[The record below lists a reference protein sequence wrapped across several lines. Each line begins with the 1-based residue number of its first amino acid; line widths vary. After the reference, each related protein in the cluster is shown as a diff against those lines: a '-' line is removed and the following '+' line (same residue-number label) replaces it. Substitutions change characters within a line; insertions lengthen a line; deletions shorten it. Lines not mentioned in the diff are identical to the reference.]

1 MNTSVQSIACQ
12 IEVGVMVLPVLLAYL
27 LLVSVGCVDA
37 TDNLA
42 KPEPLVVTVNDGAAL
57 QKAMVRH
64 GGGTVRISEPT
75 TITCSVLESVVGD
88 EISRHA
94 LLIPPGIELDLNGST
109 LTLDLRSNSHGVR
122 LSSNSAIRNGTIR
135 VVHSEGKG
143 SQAIWHSGISV
154 GAPYDDG
161 GTPAKPSYFSK
172 VSNWRIED
180 ITIDQQV
187 EASAIQLMSEACF
200 GAIRRVQI
208 LDSPKALIGIGLD
221 WGSVGKVTTADDQI
235 PRMRELWE
243 RGEIYSTH
251 PHDILI
257 EDIRVGHLT
266 RNVDGNDA
274 GVRCSACYNIQIR
287 NVQVASAATAV
298 AIFGGD
304 CGFEFAPI
312 SLRPLAHVGYEI
324 DSVVIDTAFRYGIVL
339 NGLADNVYRSS
350 ENYGY
355 ETLIDTAHPGLNRVV
370 VSNCRLNGG
379 GTPNNQ
385 GIFITAVTEA
395 EVRNVVVE
403 GFGMGARIKNWVN
416 GLRFVN
422 CDLARNN
429 EPYTVLSTVEA
440 PRNLVFE

>member
-1 MNTSVQSIACQ
+1 MEFQGRAWQ
-12 IEVGVMVLPVLLAYL
+12 IEVGVIALSVFVAC
-27 LLVSVGCVDA
+27 LLVSANCVDA
-37 TDNLA
+37 TDNLTGP
-42 KPEPLVVTVNDGAAL
+42 KPLVVAVHDGAAL
-57 QKAMVRH
+57 QKAMDAHSGGVVRLN
-64 GGGTVRISEPT
+64 EPT
-75 TITCSVLESVVGD
+75 TVHCSVLELVVRG
-88 EISRHA
+88 EVSRHA

-122 LSSNSAIRNGTIR
+122 LSSHSAIRNGTIR
-135 VVHSEGKG
+135 VVRSEGKG

-172 VSNWRIED
+172 VSHWRIED

-187 EASAIQLMSEACF
+187 AAAAIALMSEACF
-200 GAIRRVQI
+200 GVIRRVRI
-208 LDSPKALIGIGLD
+208 LDSPKALMGIGLD
-221 WGSVGKVTTADDQI
+221 WGSVGKMTTADDQI

-243 RGEIYSTH
+243 KGEIYSTH

-257 EDIRVGHLT
+257 EDIQVGHLT

-274 GVRCSACYNIQIR
+274 GVRCSACYNIRIR
-287 NVQVASAATAV
+287 NVHVASAATAV

-304 CGFEFAPI
+304 CGFEFAPV
-312 SLRPLAHVGYEI
+312 SLRPMAHTGYEI
-324 DSVVIDTAFRYGIVL
+324 DGVVIDTAFRFGIVL

-350 ENYGY
+350 ENHGY

-370 VSNCRLNGG
+370 VRDCRLNGG
-379 GTPNNQ
+379 GTPKNQ

-395 EVRNVVVE
+395 EVRDVVVE

-422 CDLARNN
+422 CDLSRNN
-429 EPYTVLSTVEA
+429 QPYTILSVIEA
-440 PRNLVFE
+440 PKNLVFE

>member
-1 MNTSVQSIACQ
+1 MTYQVEASI
-12 IEVGVMVLPVLLAYL
+12 MTLPVFLAYL
-27 LLVSVGCVDA
+27 LLLSVECVDA
-37 TDNLA
+37 TELTA
-42 KPEPLVVTVNDGAAL
+42 TKPLVVTVSDGAAL
-57 QKAMVRH
+57 QRAMDTH
-64 GGGTVRISEPT
+64 PGGTVRISEPAT
-75 TITCSVLESVVGD
+75 VNCSVLESVVQG
-88 EISRHA
+88 EVSRHA
-94 LLIPPGIELDLNGST
+94 LLIPPGVELDLNGSA
-109 LTLDLRSNSHGVR
+109 LALDLRSNSHGVR
-122 LSSNSAIRNGTIR
+122 LSSGSAIRNGTIR
-135 VVHSEGKG
+135 VVRSEGKG

-180 ITIDQQV
+180 MIIDQQV
-187 EASAIQLMSEACF
+187 AASAIQLMSEACF
-200 GAIRRVQI
+200 GVIRRVRI
-208 LDSPKALIGIGLD
+208 LDSPKALMGIGLD
-221 WGSVGKVTTADDQI
+221 WGSVGKMTTADAQI

-257 EDIRVGHLT
+257 EDIQVGHLT

-274 GVRCSACYNIQIR
+274 GVRCSACYNIRIR
-287 NVQVASAATAV
+287 NVRVASAATAV

-312 SLRPLAHVGYEI
+312 PLRPLAHTGYEI
-324 DSVVIDTAFRYGIVL
+324 DGVAIDTAFRYGIVL

-350 ENYGY
+350 ENHGY

-379 GTPNNQ
+379 GTPKNQ
-385 GIFITAVTEA
+385 GIFVTAVTDA
-395 EVRNVVVE
+395 VVRDVVVE
-403 GFGMGARIKNWVN
+403 DFGMGARIKNWVN

-422 CDLARNN
+422 CELSRNDQ
-429 EPYTVLSTVEA
+429 PYTILSTIEA
-440 PRNLVFE
+440 PKNLVFE

>member
-1 MNTSVQSIACQ
+1 MNTSVERCQ
-12 IEVGVMVLPVLLAYL
+12 IEVGVMALPVLVAYL
-27 LLVSVGCVDA
+27 LLVSVGCVNA

-42 KPEPLVVTVNDGAAL
+42 EPEPLIVAVNDGAAL
-57 QKAMVRH
+57 QKAMNRH

-94 LLIPPGIELDLNGST
+94 LLIPPGIELALNGST

-154 GAPYDDG
+154 GPSYDDG

-172 VSNWRIED
+172 VSSWRIED

-200 GAIRRVQI
+200 GMIRRVQI

-221 WGSVGKVTTADDQI
+221 WGSVGKMTTADDQI

-287 NVQVASAATAV
+287 NVHVASAATAV
-298 AIFGGD
+298 L
-304 CGFEFAPI
+304 
-312 SLRPLAHVGYEI
+312 SLRQYHFVRWLMW
-324 DSVVIDTAFRYGIVL
+324 DTR
-339 NGLADNVYRSS
+339 
-350 ENYGY
+350 
-355 ETLIDTAHPGLNRVV
+355 LIA
-370 VSNCRLNGG
+370 
-379 GTPNNQ
+379 
-385 GIFITAVTEA
+385 
-395 EVRNVVVE
+395 
-403 GFGMGARIKNWVN
+403 W
-416 GLRFVN
+416 
-422 CDLARNN
+422 
-429 EPYTVLSTVEA
+429 
-440 PRNLVFE
+440 

>member
-1 MNTSVQSIACQ
+1 MGVGVLGLSMVVGFLLFFSVCGVHADVIKPALLD
-12 IEVGVMVLPVLLAYL
+12 IEV
-27 LLVSVGCVDA
+27 S
-37 TDNLA
+37 
-42 KPEPLVVTVNDGAAL
+42 DGASL
-57 QKAMVRH
+57 QEVMDMHEHAIL
-64 GGGTVRISEPT
+64 RISEPT
-75 TITCSVLESVVGD
+75 TLHCSVLESVVHG
-88 EISRHA
+88 EVSRHA
-94 LLIPPGIELDLNGST
+94 LLVPPTVQLDLNGST
-109 LTLDLRSNSHGVR
+109 LVLDLRSNSHGVR

-135 VVHSEGKG
+135 VVRSEGKG
-143 SQAIWHSGISV
+143 SQAIWHSAISV

-161 GTPAKPSYFSK
+161 GTPEKPSYFSR
-172 VSNWRIED
+172 VTNWTIED

-187 EASAIQLMSEACF
+187 AASAIQLMSEACY
-200 GAIRRVQI
+200 GEIRRVRI
-208 LDSPKALIGIGLD
+208 LDSAKALMGIGLD
-221 WGSVGKVTTADDQI
+221 WGSVGKMTTADDQI

-243 RGEIYSTH
+243 KGDIYSTH

-257 EDIRVGHLT
+257 EDIQVGHLT

-274 GVRCSACYNIQIR
+274 GVRCSACYNIRIR
-287 NVQVASAATAV
+287 NVHVASAATAV

-304 CGFEFAPI
+304 CGFEFAPV
-312 SLRPLAHVGYEI
+312 SLRPLAHTGYEI
-324 DSVVIDTAFRYGIVL
+324 IEVTIDTAYRYGIVL

-350 ENYGY
+350 ENHGY

-379 GTPNNQ
+379 GTPKNQ

-395 EVRNVVVE
+395 VVRDVVVE

-422 CDLARNN
+422 CDLDRND
-429 EPYTVLSTVEA
+429 EPYTILSVIEA

>member
-1 MNTSVQSIACQ
+1 MNPVCQLIPCQAQYAIITSY
-12 IEVGVMVLPVLLAYL
+12 VLVTFL
-27 LLVSVGCVDA
+27 LLLSAGCVDA

-42 KPEPLVVTVNDGAAL
+42 GPKPLVVTVSDGAAL
-57 QKAMVRH
+57 QRAMDRYPS
-64 GGGTVRISEPT
+64 GKVRISEPT
-75 TITCSVLESVVGD
+75 TLHCSVLESVVHG
-88 EISRHA
+88 EVSRHA
-94 LLIPPGIELDLNGST
+94 LLIPPSVTLNLNGST
-109 LTLDLRSNSHGVR
+109 LVLDLRSNSHGVR
-122 LSSNSAIRNGTIR
+122 LSSYSGIRNGTIR
-135 VVHSEGKG
+135 VVRSEGKG
-143 SQAIWHSGISV
+143 SQAIWHSAISV

-187 EASAIQLMSEACF
+187 AASAIQLMSEACY
-200 GAIRRVQI
+200 GVIRRVRI
-208 LDSPKALIGIGLD
+208 LDSPKALIGVGLD
-221 WGSVGKVTTADDQI
+221 WGSVGKMTTADDQI

-257 EDIRVGHLT
+257 EDIQVGHLT

-274 GVRCSACYNIQIR
+274 GVRCSACYNIRIR
-287 NVQVASAATAV
+287 NVHVASAATAV

-312 SLRPLAHVGYEI
+312 SLRPMAHTGYEI
-324 DSVVIDTAFRYGIVL
+324 DGVVIDTAFRYGIVL

-350 ENYGY
+350 ENHGY

-370 VSNCRLNGG
+370 VRNCRLNGG

-395 EVRNVVVE
+395 VVRDVVVE

-422 CDLARNN
+422 CNLAHND
-429 EPYTVLSTVEA
+429 EPYTILSVIEA
-440 PRNLVFE
+440 PRNLAFE

>member
-1 MNTSVQSIACQ
+1 MNPVCQLIPCQTQYAIITSYVF
-12 IEVGVMVLPVLLAYL
+12 VTFL
-27 LLVSVGCVDA
+27 LLLSAGCVDA

-42 KPEPLVVTVNDGAAL
+42 KPKPLVVTVSDGAAL
-57 QKAMVRH
+57 QRAMDRYPS
-64 GGGTVRISEPT
+64 GKVRISEPT
-75 TITCSVLESVVGD
+75 TLHCSVLESVVHG
-88 EISRHA
+88 EVSRHA
-94 LLIPPGIELDLNGST
+94 LLIPPGVELNLNGST
-109 LTLDLRSNSHGVR
+109 LVLDLRSNSHGVR
-122 LSSNSAIRNGTIR
+122 LSSYSAIRNGTIR
-135 VVHSEGKG
+135 VVRSEGKG
-143 SQAIWHSGISV
+143 SQAIWHSAISV

-161 GTPAKPSYFSK
+161 GTPAQPSYFSK
-172 VSNWRIED
+172 VSNWLIED

-187 EASAIQLMSEACF
+187 AASAIQLMSEACF
-200 GAIRRVQI
+200 GVIRRVRI
-208 LDSPKALIGIGLD
+208 LDSPKALMGIGLD
-221 WGSVGKVTTADDQI
+221 WGSVGKMTTADDQI

-257 EDIRVGHLT
+257 EDIQVGHLT

-274 GVRCSACYNIQIR
+274 GVRCSACYNIRIR
-287 NVQVASAATAV
+287 NLHVASAATAV

-304 CGFEFAPI
+304 CGFEFAPVP
-312 SLRPLAHVGYEI
+312 LRPLAHTGYEI
-324 DSVVIDTAFRYGIVL
+324 DGVVIDKAFLYGIVL

-350 ENYGY
+350 ENHGY
-355 ETLIDTAHPGLNRVV
+355 DTLIDTAHPGLNRVLV
-370 VSNCRLNGG
+370 RNCRLNGG

-395 EVRNVVVE
+395 VVRDVVVE

-422 CDLARNN
+422 CDLERND
-429 EPYTVLSTVEA
+429 EPYTILSVIEA

>member
-1 MNTSVQSIACQ
+1 MGFLLFFSVYGVHARVIKKKLLE
-12 IEVGVMVLPVLLAYL
+12 IEI
-27 LLVSVGCVDA
+27 S
-37 TDNLA
+37 
-42 KPEPLVVTVNDGAAL
+42 DGALL
-57 QKAMVRH
+57 QKAMDRH
-64 GGGTVRISEPT
+64 ENAILRISEPT
-75 TITCSVLESVVGD
+75 MLNCSVLESVVQG
-88 EISRHA
+88 EVSRHA
-94 LLIPPGIELDLNGST
+94 LLIPPGVELDLNGST
-109 LTLDLRSNSHGVR
+109 LALDLRSNSHGVR
-122 LSSNSAIRNGTIR
+122 LSSGSAIRNGTIR
-135 VVHSEGKG
+135 VVRSEGKG

-180 ITIDQQV
+180 MIIDQQV
-187 EASAIQLMSEACF
+187 AASAIQLMSEACF
-200 GAIRRVQI
+200 GVIRRVRI
-208 LDSPKALIGIGLD
+208 LDSPKALMGIGLD
-221 WGSVGKVTTADDQI
+221 WGSVGKMTTADAQI

-257 EDIRVGHLT
+257 EDIQVGHLT

-274 GVRCSACYNIQIR
+274 GVRCSACYNIRIR
-287 NVQVASAATAV
+287 NVRVASAATAV

-312 SLRPLAHVGYEI
+312 PLRPLAHTGYEI
-324 DSVVIDTAFRYGIVL
+324 DGVVINTAFRYGIVL

-350 ENYGY
+350 ENHGY

-379 GTPNNQ
+379 GTPKNQ
-385 GIFITAVTEA
+385 GIFVTAVTDA
-395 EVRNVVVE
+395 EVRDVVVE

-422 CDLARNN
+422 CDLAEND
-429 EPYTVLSTVEA
+429 EPYTILSTIEA
-440 PRNLVFE
+440 PKNLAFE